1 MTIDRTRS
9 YAEVAGTILKALL
22 MRKVNSK
29 AERILQ
35 EAKTLTEAAFESA
48 DTDLTVLGAEQF
60 RQLAGDYEV
69 AADQLT
75 EKYSVKVYA
84 GKTGL
89 LSANDIRTDKIL
101 SALYLPGYGYNPVA
115 LARLVFAVDEL
126 TASELGPF
134 EAQKPSLYQNIGPL
148 RDMSAQMT
156 GQTTGQIMALVRVI
170 EAEKAAEPESIDQ
183 SFSTGTLVLEQ
194 TPEQTGEQDIYAV
207 KQQVAEDLKRL
218 AAMDTARRKAEE
230 FLELATKDGWD
241 RAVNKFN
248 EIYGQQERQD
258 QSSAETF
265 RLQSFTDLRRI
276 PDTAL
281 KTIAVQNEGDPTA
294 VLLLNERKRES
305 MLRERIYSLIPQD
318 SNTVDTLPLV
328 LELKPSM
335 SYYCLKNVSVKR
347 LYHEDYQRIKAM
359 RVYREDFVRSQS
371 LAPVHF
377 NPENIL
383 KRMDFRPLDRDDRP
397 PDVNTPPESKGK
409 L

>member
-1 MTIDRTRS
+1 
-9 YAEVAGTILKALL
+9 
-22 MRKVNSK
+22 
-29 AERILQ
+29 
-35 EAKTLTEAAFESA
+35 
-48 DTDLTVLGAEQF
+48 
-60 RQLAGDYEV
+60 
-69 AADQLT
+69 
-75 EKYSVKVYA
+75 
-84 GKTGL
+84 
-89 LSANDIRTDKIL
+89 
-101 SALYLPGYGYNPVA
+101 
-115 LARLVFAVDEL
+115 
-126 TASELGPF
+126 
-134 EAQKPSLYQNIGPL
+134 
-148 RDMSAQMT
+148 
-156 GQTTGQIMALVRVI
+156 MALVRVI

-207 KQQVAEDLKRL
+207 EQQVAEDLKRL